1 MHGVNVLVARSGG
14 AEGGGACASPRRRHE
29 RARAHLAGR
38 AGRRA
43 AYRHRPRAARRR
55 ARGGGLPAP
64 DEPPVKHTEGTS
76 PDRSADQLEVLRE
89 QREAAQRALEDERR
103 RYQGLF
109 EFAPCGYVVTDAF
122 GIIQEM
128 NRTAELLF
136 NHRRES
142 LRRKPLVVLFPREA
156 RPSFLSH
163 LHRLLRR
170 GAREVETWE
179 TPLVRA
185 GAAPFPAEVAA
196 SAVLDGEGRPAG
208 LCWLV
213 RDVSDRKEVERA
225 LEAERELVAVI
236 LRGTADGLVA
246 TDRTGSVVL

>member
-1 MHGVNVLVARSGG
+1 M
-14 AEGGGACASPRRRHE
+14 
-29 RARAHLAGR
+29 
-38 AGRRA
+38 
-43 AYRHRPRAARRR
+43 
-55 ARGGGLPAP
+55 
-64 DEPPVKHTEGTS
+64 KHTEGTS

-89 QREAAQRALEDERR
+89 QREKLAGRADRRDPSPDIAREKPVEALQSALESLRVAEKELRQQNEDLLAAQRALEDERR

-179 TPLVRA
+179 TPLVARAPHRSRAKSPRRPSSTARA
-185 GAAPFPAEVAA
+185 GP
-196 SAVLDGEGRPAG
+196 
-208 LCWLV
+208 
-213 RDVSDRKEVERA
+213 RA
-225 LEAERELVAVI
+225 C
-236 LRGTADGLVA
+236 
-246 TDRTGSVVL
+246 TGSSGT

>member
-1 MHGVNVLVARSGG
+1 MSVHARILL
-14 AEGGGACASPRRRHE
+14 AEPDAELRTAI
-29 RARAHLAGR
+29 ARALR
-38 AGRRA
+38 ADGHAVEEA
-43 AYRHRPRAARRR
+43 AD
-55 ARGGGLPAP
+55 GTDLPSA
-64 DEPPVKHTEGTS
+64 
-76 PDRSADQLEVLRE
+76 DRSAEQLEVLRE
-89 QREAAQRALEDERR
+89 QREKLAGRADRRDPSPDIAREKPVEALQSALESLRVAEKELRQQNEDLLAAQRALEDERR

-170 GAREVETWE
+170 GAREV
-179 TPLVRA
+179 
-185 GAAPFPAEVAA
+185 AA
-196 SAVLDGEGRPAG
+196 
-208 LCWLV
+208 
-213 RDVSDRKEVERA
+213 
-225 LEAERELVAVI
+225 
-236 LRGTADGLVA
+236 
-246 TDRTGSVVL
+246 